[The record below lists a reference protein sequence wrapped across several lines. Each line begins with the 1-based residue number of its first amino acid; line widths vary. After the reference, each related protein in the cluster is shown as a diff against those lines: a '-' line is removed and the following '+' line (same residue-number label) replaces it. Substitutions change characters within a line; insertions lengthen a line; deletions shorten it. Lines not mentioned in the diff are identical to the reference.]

1 MSERGTGMAELD
13 DALAQ
18 YSIQAIRS
26 SAERLAVEP
35 LALAK
40 RLHDG
45 EVFRLVRLLNAALP
59 HVSTPGLRHRIE
71 DLLSSIT
78 DGRMPMF
85 ERPETELDWA
95 IEALRHRRAQVTGGE
110 EAAPDVDEG

>member
-1 MSERGTGMAELD
+1 MD

-18 YSIQAIRS
+18 YSMQAIRS
-26 SAERLAVEP
+26 SAGP
-35 LALAK
+35 LKVDPLVLAK

-45 EVFRLVRLLNAALP
+45 EIFRLMRLLNAALP
-59 HVSTPGLRHRIE
+59 HVGAPALRHRIE
-71 DLLSSIT
+71 DLLSSVT

-95 IEALRHRRAQVTGGE
+95 MESLRERRKRADGE
-110 EAAPDVDEG
+110 RAEREDGDPDSRPS